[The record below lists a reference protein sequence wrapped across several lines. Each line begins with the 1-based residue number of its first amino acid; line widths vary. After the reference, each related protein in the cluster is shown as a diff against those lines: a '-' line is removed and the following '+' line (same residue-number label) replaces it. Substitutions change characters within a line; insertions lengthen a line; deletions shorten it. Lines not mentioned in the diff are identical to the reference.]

1 MTIGKA
7 FGAGDPI
14 NLVDEEGERPRIYIQ
29 NGGFGHAFITTGEG
43 VKTTVYSYGRYGAL
57 DRYSGKTSGQSTPS
71 GEGVLRI
78 LKGKDAATYLNKVF
92 DEGGFSVFECFKG
105 DDALI
110 DAFFEEKFKNGSDPS
125 NPLKETYN
133 NPNSRAINRY
143 SLLFRIV

>member
-43 VKTTVYSYGRYGAL
+43 VKTTVYSYGRYGA
-57 DRYSGKTSGQSTPS
+57 PS
-71 GEGVLRI
+71 
-78 LKGKDAATYLNKVF
+78 D
-92 DEGGFSVFECFKG
+92 
-105 DDALI
+105 
-110 DAFFEEKFKNGSDPS
+110 
-125 NPLKETYN
+125 PLKETYN

-143 SLLFRIV
+143 SLFFQNCVTTTLSAASIGQCGIFSNAITPLELNNDLRIFNPGSVKVVNNPKVFLLELLQELWDALSN